1 MPIICEPDE
10 STARRLAAGF
20 REHGLAV
27 RGLSE
32 VSNALAARPDE
43 LVILLGPN
51 VDIRE
56 ALQYA
61 TALRLNRPAI
71 GIVLVREQLGVEV
84 LAEAMRAGV
93 REVVPDRDFPA
104 LMDACRRCWEVS
116 SRLHAMEQAR
126 SQAQAAPAR
135 NGRIVVVFAGKG
147 GCGKSMVST
156 NLAVTLA
163 QHDRRSVCL
172 VDLDLGFGDVGIML
186 RVNPQRT
193 IVDAVPMVEH
203 MDETGAQSMLARHDS
218 GVCAVLAPITPGE
231 AEKISGKLVGE
242 LLTVLRR
249 MFDVV
254 VVDTPPQFSEQ
265 VLAALDLSD
274 TQILLASPEVTAL
287 KALRVTLDMLD
298 LLGYPAAARA
308 VVLNRA
314 DAKAGLSAA
323 DIDRVIGRPVAA
335 HIPSSSDVPASINKG
350 VPLAFDDPRHP
361 VSEAIRHV
369 AHVAL
374 GGQASAEDA
383 SDGGGRK
390 AGRRSRGDRSSRVS
404 RS

>member
-1 MPIICEPDE
+1 MPVICDPDQ

-20 REHGLAV
+20 REHGLVVPALS
-27 RGLSE
+27 GLDG
-32 VSNALAARPDE
+32 ALAAKPDE
-43 LVILLGPN
+43 LVVILGPN
-51 VDIRE
+51 VEVRG

-61 TALRLNRPAI
+61 TALRLSKPAV
-71 GIVLVREQLGVEV
+71 GIVLVRER
-84 LAEAMRAGV
+84 LAVDLLSEAMRAGV

-116 SRLHAMEQAR
+116 SRLYSMDQAR
-126 SQAQAAPAR
+126 SRAQAAPAR

-172 VDLDLGFGDVGIML
+172 LDLDLGFGDVGIML
-186 RVNPQRT
+186 RVDPQRT
-193 IVDAVPMVEH
+193 IVDAVPMAEH
-203 MDETGAQSMLARHDS
+203 MDETGVQSMLARHQS

-265 VLAALDLSD
+265 VLAALDLSN
-274 TQILLASPEVTAL
+274 TQILLVSPEVTAL
-287 KALRVTLDMLD
+287 KGLRVTLDMLD
-298 LLGYPAAARA
+298 LLGYAAAGRA

-350 VPLAFDDPRHP
+350 VPLAYDDPRHP

-369 AHVAL
+369 ARIAL
-374 GGQASAEDA
+374 GDAADSAEEP
-383 SDGGGRK
+383 GGGRK
-390 AGRRSRGDRSSRVS
+390 GGRRSKASRP
-404 RS
+404 